1 MIQLTPEELKVL
13 VQARD
18 LLEAKLLRP
27 VLRPVPHLA
36 YCTEEVWL
44 QKGYEGVMG
53 VLKHSVIDV

>member
-13 VQARD
+13 IQARD
-18 LLEAKLLRP
+18 LLEAKLPRQ
-27 VLRPVPHLA
+27 VPHLA

-44 QKGYEGVMG
+44 QKGYEGVMS